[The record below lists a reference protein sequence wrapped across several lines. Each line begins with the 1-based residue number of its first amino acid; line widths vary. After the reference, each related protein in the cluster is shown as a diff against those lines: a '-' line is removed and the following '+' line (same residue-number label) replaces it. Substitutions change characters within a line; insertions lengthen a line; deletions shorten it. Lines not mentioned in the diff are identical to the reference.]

1 MGRKGEERESWT
13 GRRAP
18 HGEPGPARPVEGS
31 GWVEPGLHERRHERS
46 DDPFLRRRDLG
57 PKGYRRSD
65 ERIRDEVCERIGRSG
80 IDAREVEVTVDGGEV
95 TLVGWVEHREDK
107 RALEDLADDVF
118 GVADVHNQLRLHG
131 RERTHGGVE
140 LTGSLLTAGS
150 GTTRTG
156 AAMSAQ
162 PASKRRPPRQ
172 RGGRDPDRRH

>member
-1 MGRKGEERESWT
+1 MGRKGEERESWA
-13 GRRAP
+13 GRRGP
-18 HGEPGPARPVEGS
+18 HGERAPSRPAEGS
-31 GWVEPGLHERRHERS
+31 GWVEPGLHERRREDR
-46 DDPFLRRRDLG
+46 DPFLRPRDLG

-80 IDAREVEVTVDGGEV
+80 IDAREVEVTVEGGEV
-95 TLVGWVEHREDK
+95 TLAGWVEHREDK

-131 RERTHGGVE
+131 RERAHGGVE

-162 PASKRRPPRQ
+162 PSPRRAPR
-172 RGGRDPDRRH
+172 RAARKAPDRRH